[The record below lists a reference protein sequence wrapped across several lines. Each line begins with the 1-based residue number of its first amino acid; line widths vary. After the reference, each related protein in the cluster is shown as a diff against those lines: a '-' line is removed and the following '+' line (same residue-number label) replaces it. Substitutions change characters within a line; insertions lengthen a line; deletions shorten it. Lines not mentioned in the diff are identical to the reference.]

1 MLGAMVKAMSTEGKA
16 VEVVKQATVREQAI
30 REHTAKRMGIV
41 RCNNFRCLGVMGS
54 DGIWRDAHQ
63 RPLEVV
69 EVVTE
74 F

>member
-1 MLGAMVKAMSTEGKA
+1 MRRGTKGK
-16 VEVVKQATVREQAI
+16 
-30 REHTAKRMGIV
+30 MGIV
-41 RCNNFRCLGVMGS
+41 RCNNFRCLGVMGE
-54 DGIWRDAHQ
+54 DGIWRDAHH

>member
-1 MLGAMVKAMSTEGKA
+1 MSTEEKA
-16 VEVVKQATVREQAI
+16 VEILQQVAVRQEKMRQ
-30 REHTAKRMGIV
+30 HSAKNMGIV
-41 RCNNFRCLGVMGS
+41 RCKNFRCLGIKS
-54 DGIWRDAHQ
+54 ADGIWRDAHQ